1 MAVFPAGKLPQDVLH
16 ALISRIPIQD
26 DTVLQGPGVGLDCA
40 VLDLGDKLLV
50 AKSDPITFATAE
62 IGWYAVHVNANDIA
76 TTGARPQWFL
86 ATLLLPENVTGKKL
100 VQNIFDQIQSACA
113 DLGVTLVGGHTEITT
128 GIDRPIV
135 AGTMLGT
142 TTREELI
149 SPDGTRPGD
158 RILLSKSIPI
168 EATAILANEFG
179 SQLTELSSVEL
190 QTARDYIHTPGI
202 SVVKEA
208 LAAATIPGVH
218 AMHDPTEG
226 GLAGALWEMA
236 EAAGTGMRITAE
248 HIPISALSA
257 KVCRSMNIPPLEAIA
272 SGALLIAA
280 APAASPQIMETLA
293 ALGIPAVEI
302 GHATDTP
309 GIDLLEES
317 GTRLM
322 RKPARDA
329 LASLFE

>member
-16 ALISRIPIQD
+16 TLISRIPIQD

-76 TTGARPQWFL
+76 TTGTRPQWFL

-128 GIDRPIV
+128 GIDRPII

-179 SQLTELSSVEL
+179 SQLTELSSAEL

-208 LAAATIPGVH
+208 LTAATIPGVH

-236 EAAGTGMRITAE
+236 EAAGTGMQIMAE

-293 ALGIPAVEI
+293 AMGIPAVEI

-317 GTRLM
+317 GISSM